1 MKDKIFYLLFF
12 GLILSVYRL
21 IPHPPNFTPVLSMA
35 VMAPLFLK
43 DRILSMALLII
54 PMFIS
59 DIFLGFHPYQ
69 FVIYTTLISITLIS
83 PMKKNFL
90 ILGSMAI
97 ASSVWFFLTTNFSV
111 WLIWDYY
118 PKTFEGLISCYT
130 LAIPFFTNTIVSTV
144 LFTGLLTFALKYLD
158 RLNASANYILLKF
171 ANKYFNFNKI

>member
-1 MKDKIFYLLFF
+1 MKDKIFYLFFF

-35 VMAPLFLK
+35 VMAPLFFK
-43 DRILSMALLII
+43 DRILCMALLIV

-90 ILGSMAI
+90 ALGSMAI
-97 ASSVWFFLTTNFSV
+97 ASSVWFFLTTKFFAYTKYDFSS
-111 WLIWDYY
+111 WFW
-118 PKTFEGLISCYT
+118 ISIIRSKSTGTCYC
-130 LAIPFFTNTIVSTV
+130 IIMIIFIQDII
-144 LFTGLLTFALKYLD
+144 Y
-158 RLNASANYILLKF
+158 
-171 ANKYFNFNKI
+171 

>member
-1 MKDKIFYLLFF
+1 
-12 GLILSVYRL
+12 
-21 IPHPPNFTPVLSMA
+21 
-35 VMAPLFLK
+35 
-43 DRILSMALLII
+43 
-54 PMFIS
+54 
-59 DIFLGFHPYQ
+59 
-69 FVIYTTLISITLIS
+69 
-83 PMKKNFL
+83 MKKNFL

-158 RLNASANYILLKF
+158 RFNASANYILLKF
-171 ANKYFNFNKI
+171 ANKYFNFKKI